1 MRRAAK
7 MGVLLLALA
16 TMAAVGETR
25 TQAAEPDCE
34 VISATHSAESK
45 GEALVMSR
53 ALAAESAKEL
63 KRTRGWTSIT
73 MTAYKVKPDPFWKS
87 VRKSVPE
94 DIIYGSFATAKTY
107 STCFTG
113 VVVPYVCTS
122 GSRVCGK

>member
-1 MRRAAK
+1 MRLAT
-7 MGVLLLALA
+7 GLGLLLLAC
-16 TMAAVGETR
+16 AAPIGE

-34 VISATHSAESK
+34 VISATHSAPSK
-45 GEALVMSR
+45 GEALLMSR
-53 ALAAESAKEL
+53 ALATESAKEV
-63 KRTRGWTSIT
+63 KSKRGWSSFT

-87 VRKSVPE
+87 VRKTVPE
-94 DIIYGSFATAKTY
+94 DDIYASFATTRTY